1 MILLMGVAGTGK
13 STQGRL
19 LADQKGYA
27 YLSSGDILR
36 VLVTGTRRQEMLEGK
51 LLSDQE
57 MIRIFDKVL
66 DLINPADEFVLDGFP
81 RTPTQVNWLLEQEE
95 KDRFSRII
103 VFHLN
108 APEAIVHDRLRLR
121 GRLDDSEEA
130 IAKRFDEYHKLTR
143 PIIEKLKQHGAEVH
157 EIDASQDPET
167 IHNLIMREVN
177 G

>member
-103 VFHLN
+103 LFHFNSTN
-108 APEAIVHDRLRLR
+108 AHL
-121 GRLDDSEEA
+121 S
-130 IAKRFDEYHKLTR
+130 
-143 PIIEKLKQHGAEVH
+143 
-157 EIDASQDPET
+157 
-167 IHNLIMREVN
+167 
-177 G
+177 